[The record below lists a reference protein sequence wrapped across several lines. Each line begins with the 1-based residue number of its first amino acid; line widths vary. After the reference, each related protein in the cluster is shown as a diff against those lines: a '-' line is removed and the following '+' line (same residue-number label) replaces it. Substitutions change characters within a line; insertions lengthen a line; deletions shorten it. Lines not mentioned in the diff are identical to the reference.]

1 MKVVGVSAC
10 PTGIAHT
17 YLAADAI
24 EAAAQKLGY
33 ECKVETQ
40 GSIGIENKLT
50 QKEVDEAD
58 LVILTVAVSPR
69 DSDRFEGHE
78 GKTLKVSLQKTI
90 ESIETI
96 MEEYF
101 KTYSK

>member
-1 MKVVGVSAC
+1 MKVVGISAC

-24 EAAAQKLGY
+24 EAAAKKLGH

-40 GSIGIENKLT
+40 GSIGIENRLT
-50 QKEVDEAD
+50 QKEVDDAD
-58 LVILTVAVSPR
+58 LIILTVAVSPR
-69 DSDRFEGHE
+69 DSERFEGHE

-90 ESIETI
+90 ESIESI
-96 MEEYF
+96 MDDYF
-101 KTYSK
+101 RSFNN